1 MRVAIRDFLNL
12 LGAFFHKREGLS
24 IKNIPFSLDNKM
36 MDMEDHLNLLI

>member
-1 MRVAIRDFLNL
+1 MKVAIRDSLNL
-12 LGAFFHKREGLS
+12 LGAFFHKPESLS